1 MSLDNVLVWFQDEAR
16 FGQRST
22 TTKIWAEKGARPRAI
37 QQQQFEYS
45 YLFGAVCISNRH
57 TEALVYW

>member
-22 TTKIWAEKGARPRAI
+22 TTKIWAEKVARPRAI
-37 QQQQFEYS
+37 QQQQFEYA
-45 YLFGAVCISNRH
+45 YLFGVVCN
-57 TEALVYW
+57 